1 MMKRG
6 FTLIEL
12 LVVMVIIAL
21 LIGLLLPALARAK
34 EEARKTQCRS
44 NLRQLGL
51 GMSMYANDNGGYMV
65 SMGCGVAGS
74 QPAGYPPLYGT
85 GRTDAWF
92 ANLLTVGQPQ
102 PWLRSE
108 ARPARPIG
116 LGLIW
121 VGGYITRNGAQ
132 ILYCPSDQSGPDAEY
147 TDTGPFRKLISYDS
161 DEPYFTSKGTVLRAD
176 NDGKGEWHYRG
187 PGGSWDQNDTY
198 GPQYY
203 HSCNDGSG
211 NITLDS
217 CMALSGYTLRLTNL
231 GEGWR
236 GYTYRIPDQSAKLER
251 LGKRGLVADN
261 LLASFNKLG
270 WKWESA
276 GWTVATGDNR
286 TLASPDYRQA
296 IINDMLRYGVFNHEA
311 SYNILFADGSVKTFA
326 DGSRDMLWQYA
337 IKVEAI
343 WEIGGGWC
351 APGGGGNAGSQP
363 PPFSIT
369 KNVWEPYLDTAY
381 QQD

>member
-1 MMKRG
+1 MKKG

-21 LIGLLLPALARAK
+21 LIGLLLPALSRAK

-44 NLRQLGL
+44 NLRQLG
-51 GMSMYANDNGGYMV
+51 MAMTMYANDNGGYMV
-65 SMGCGVAGS
+65 VMGCGVEGS

-102 PWLRSE
+102 PWLRQP
-108 ARPARPIG
+108 ATPARPIG
-116 LGLIW
+116 LGLVW
-121 VGGYITRNGAQ
+121 AGGYITQKGAQ

-147 TDTGPFRKLISYDS
+147 TDIGLFRKLISYDA
-161 DEPYFTSKGTVLRAD
+161 DEPYFTSNGEIVRSN
-176 NDGKGEWHYRG
+176 NDGLGDWHYRG

-203 HSCNDGSG
+203 HSCNNGSSD
-211 NITLDS
+211 ITLDY
-217 CMALSGYTLRLTNL
+217 CMVLSSYTLRLTNL

-236 GYTYRIPDQSAKLER
+236 GYAYRIPDQAAKLER
-251 LGKRGLVADN
+251 LGKRGVVSDN
-261 LLASFNKLG
+261 LLHSLNKLG
-270 WKWESA
+270 WKWETA
-276 GWTVATGDNR
+276 GWTVASGDDRN
-286 TLASPDYRQA
+286 LANQSYRQA
-296 IINDMLRYGVFNHEA
+296 IMNDLLKYGVYNHEA
-311 SYNILFADGSVKTFA
+311 SYNVLFADGAVKTFA
-326 DGSRDMLWQYA
+326 DGSRELLWSYA
-337 IKVEAI
+337 IDVEAI

-351 APGGGGNAGSQP
+351 APGGGGVRGSQS
-363 PPFSIT
+363 PPFSMT
-369 KNVWEPYLDTAY
+369 RHVWEPYLDTAY